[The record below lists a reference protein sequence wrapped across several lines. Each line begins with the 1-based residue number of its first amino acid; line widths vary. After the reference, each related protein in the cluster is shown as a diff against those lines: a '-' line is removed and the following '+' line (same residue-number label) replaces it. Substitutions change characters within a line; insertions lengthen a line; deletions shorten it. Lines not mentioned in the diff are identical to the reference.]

1 MEASLQKSG
10 KVRMHG
16 FDRFSSV
23 RSRERITRVVHERGF
38 KRYKREVRINGAHCT
53 VVVVRLVPPLGTP
66 RLQGVLASE
75 AHTRSPATRGRLRIK
90 ILAAD
95 PHALQ
100 ELHTGAS
107 PQPDDV
113 EAARDSFFKYYKGRV
128 AEASRWPQVMPSCR
142 PWSRKRPEA
151 RPQHGL
157 TMASGRPQVMLSCRP

>member
-1 MEASLQKSG
+1 MFSCRPAHSHSFAFTIAAYESAWKRLRRRQG
-10 KVRMHG
+10 RVRIICTQ
-16 FDRFSSV
+16 S
-23 RSRERITRVVHERGF
+23 RSITRVVHVRVF

-66 RLQGVLASE
+66 RLQGVLAPE

-100 ELHTGAS
+100 ERHTGAS

-128 AEASRWPQVMPSCR
+128 AGASTW
-142 PWSRKRPEA
+142 
-151 RPQHGL
+151 
-157 TMASGRPQVMLSCRP
+157 PQVMLSHRP